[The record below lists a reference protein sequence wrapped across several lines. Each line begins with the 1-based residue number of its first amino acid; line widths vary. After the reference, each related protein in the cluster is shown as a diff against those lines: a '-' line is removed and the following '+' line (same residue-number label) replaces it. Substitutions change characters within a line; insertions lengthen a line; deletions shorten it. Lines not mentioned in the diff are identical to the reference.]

1 MVYLLQKGDV
11 LRREKVAI
19 FMADLPRFH
28 CTLEDIQ
35 TLASDPRDLVPVG
48 SVEFVTEF
56 CNMKGIA
63 VPGNISYPEEL
74 RRFLGREIW
83 SDTYG
88 NVDSNLFVK
97 PQQTKVFTGA
107 IKESIDETVND
118 AEPVWVSTP
127 VQFTSEYR
135 FYIIDKEIAGYSRYD
150 PGDNDDIEPDVTV
163 VEQMV
168 AAYAT
173 QPIAYSIDVGIHNGD
188 TILIEVNDGWSL
200 GYYPWGSMTEQRYI
214 ELIRKRWQEIA
225 AK

>member
-11 LRREKVAI
+11 LRREKIAI
-19 FMADLPRFH
+19 AMANLPRFH

-48 SVEFVTEF
+48 SVEFVTKF

-63 VPGNISYPEEL
+63 VPENISYPEEL
-74 RRFLGREIW
+74 RSFLGREIW
-83 SDTYG
+83 MDTYG

-107 IKESIDETVND
+107 IKESIDETVSN

-150 PGDNDDIEPDVTV
+150 PDDNDDIEPNVNL

-168 AAYAT
+168 AVYTTQPVAYA
-173 QPIAYSIDVGIHNGD
+173 IDVGIHNGD
-188 TILIEVNDGWSL
+188 TVLIEVNDGWAL
-200 GYYPWGSMTEQRYI
+200 GYYPWGTMTEQRYI
-214 ELIRKRWQEIA
+214 ELVHKRWLEIA
-225 AK
+225 A